1 MEFFSDLIQ
10 YGYLSNALAAC
21 VLSGI
26 TCGVVGTYVVCRR
39 MVFLAGGITHAS
51 FGGLGI
57 AFYAG
62 ANPIAGAMVFAVLS
76 ALGIEWAGSR
86 GRIREDSA
94 IGIIWSVGMAV
105 GALFMSLRPG
115 YTSGDL
121 SAYLF
126 GSIVTVTHGDVV
138 ALAILTAAIMAGAL
152 LWLRP
157 VMYMAF
163 DRDFARSRGIPTR
176 VISYAMAA
184 LVAVTIVLSIR
195 IMGIVLLI
203 SLLTMPVA
211 IVNALSK
218 SYRTIAL
225 CAPLVAVAGNVA
237 GLVAS
242 YNFEV
247 PPGAAIIFTL
257 TLTLIMAAPGGHNI
271 YPHPYAYYSKTITF
285 ASEKSR
291 SRRMKTIH
299 KLVLKAYLG
308 PMVLTFFIVMF
319 VLMMNIVWRYID
331 ELVGKGLS
339 AGIIIELMTYFMANM
354 IPLGLPLAML
364 LAAIMTM
371 GNLGENYELLAMKSA
386 GMSLVRI
393 TKPLIILV
401 SVIAVG
407 SFFIGNNLV
416 PYANKKVYSI
426 IYDIRQQKQSLE
438 FQDGLFFNGIDN
450 MSIRVSRQEPETH
463 LLRDVLIYDN
473 RIADGNMNTIV
484 ADSGYIRLS
493 DDKRFLLVT
502 LFNGEM
508 YEQTRNSQWFTQSR
522 LRHHIFDKQDQT
534 IPMEGFAM
542 QRSDANQFSN
552 SQTKNINELQQD
564 IDSLEIL
571 VNNATTRSYEPLLKE
586 QIFSRDNSVLPQ
598 PDSLR
603 KDKSGF
609 GSLEAMDSLSALKLR
624 DKARIW
630 NQARTLAK
638 SSRNMFSFDESA
650 AKEALNQLYRSK
662 VEWHKKIS
670 LPVSIMIFFLIGA
683 PLGAIIRKGGLGLPV
698 VVSIIFF
705 VIYYIISLSG
715 EKLAKEGSWEAVYGI
730 WLSTFILTPIAVYL
744 TYKAT
749 NDSALLDTDWY
760 AGRLKALNERMRPA
774 INKLKNAIKLKRNGK
789 KHDSE

>member
-1 MEFFSDLIQ
+1 
-10 YGYLSNALAAC
+10 
-21 VLSGI
+21 
-26 TCGVVGTYVVCRR
+26 
-39 MVFLAGGITHAS
+39 
-51 FGGLGI
+51 
-57 AFYAG
+57 
-62 ANPIAGAMVFAVLS
+62 
-76 ALGIEWAGSR
+76 
-86 GRIREDSA
+86 
-94 IGIIWSVGMAV
+94 
-105 GALFMSLRPG
+105 
-115 YTSGDL
+115 
-121 SAYLF
+121 
-126 GSIVTVTHGDVV
+126 
-138 ALAILTAAIMAGAL
+138 
-152 LWLRP
+152 
-157 VMYMAF
+157 
-163 DRDFARSRGIPTR
+163 
-176 VISYAMAA
+176 
-184 LVAVTIVLSIR
+184 
-195 IMGIVLLI
+195 
-203 SLLTMPVA
+203 
-211 IVNALSK
+211 
-218 SYRTIAL
+218 
-225 CAPLVAVAGNVA
+225 
-237 GLVAS
+237 
-242 YNFEV
+242 
-247 PPGAAIIFTL
+247 
-257 TLTLIMAAPGGHNI
+257 
-271 YPHPYAYYSKTITF
+271 
-285 ASEKSR
+285 
-291 SRRMKTIH
+291 MKTIH

-386 GMSLVRI
+386 GMSLIRI

-401 SVIAVG
+401 SLISVG

-416 PYANKKVYSI
+416 PYANKK
-426 IYDIRQQKQSLE
+426 
-438 FQDGLFFNGIDN
+438 FFNGIDN

-463 LLRDVLIYDN
+463 LLHDVLIYDN
-473 RIADGNMNTIV
+473 RAANGDMNTIV

-493 DDKRFLLVT
+493 DDKKYLLVT
-502 LFNGEM
+502 LFNGET
-508 YEQTRNSQWFTQSR
+508 YEQTRSSQWFTQSK
-522 LRHHIFDKQDQT
+522 LRHHIFEKQDQV

-542 QRSDANQFSN
+542 GRTDANQFSN
-552 SQTKNINELQQD
+552 SQTKNINELQHD
-564 IDSLEIL
+564 IDSLEKM
-571 VNNATTRSYEPLLKE
+571 VNSATTRSYEPLLKE

-603 KDKSGF
+603 IDKSRF
-609 GSLEAMDSLSALKLR
+609 RDMAAMDSIATLQMREKER
-624 DKARIW
+624 VW

-638 SSRNMFSFDESA
+638 NSRNMFSFDESA

-662 VEWHKKIS
+662 VEWHKKMS

-715 EKLAKEGSWEAVYGI
+715 EKLAKEGSWDAVYGM
-730 WLSTFILTPIAVYL
+730 WLSTFILTPIAIYL

-760 AGRLKALNERMRPA
+760 AGKFKALYERMRPA

>member
-1 MEFFSDLIQ
+1 
-10 YGYLSNALAAC
+10 
-21 VLSGI
+21 
-26 TCGVVGTYVVCRR
+26 
-39 MVFLAGGITHAS
+39 
-51 FGGLGI
+51 
-57 AFYAG
+57 
-62 ANPIAGAMVFAVLS
+62 
-76 ALGIEWAGSR
+76 
-86 GRIREDSA
+86 
-94 IGIIWSVGMAV
+94 
-105 GALFMSLRPG
+105 
-115 YTSGDL
+115 
-121 SAYLF
+121 
-126 GSIVTVTHGDVV
+126 
-138 ALAILTAAIMAGAL
+138 
-152 LWLRP
+152 
-157 VMYMAF
+157 
-163 DRDFARSRGIPTR
+163 
-176 VISYAMAA
+176 
-184 LVAVTIVLSIR
+184 
-195 IMGIVLLI
+195 
-203 SLLTMPVA
+203 
-211 IVNALSK
+211 
-218 SYRTIAL
+218 
-225 CAPLVAVAGNVA
+225 
-237 GLVAS
+237 
-242 YNFEV
+242 
-247 PPGAAIIFTL
+247 
-257 TLTLIMAAPGGHNI
+257 
-271 YPHPYAYYSKTITF
+271 
-285 ASEKSR
+285 
-291 SRRMKTIH
+291 MKTIH
-299 KLVLKAYLG
+299 RLVLKSYLG

-354 IPLGLPLAML
+354 IPMGLPLSML

-386 GMSLVRI
+386 GMSLVQI

-401 SVIAVG
+401 SLVSVG

-416 PYANKKVYSI
+416 PNANKKLFSTL
-426 IYDIRQQKQSLE
+426 YDIRQQKQALE

-450 MSIRVSRQEPETH
+450 MSIRVSHQEPDTH
-463 LLRDVLIYDN
+463 LLHDVLIYDN
-473 RIADGNMNTIV
+473 RAANNNMNTIL
-484 ADSGYIRLS
+484 ADSGYISLS
-493 DDKRFLLVT
+493 DDKKYLLVT
-502 LFNGEM
+502 LYSGERYEQARGYKWFDNSELRQNIFDVYNMVMKVPGFDFERTDQSMFNG
-508 YEQTRNSQWFTQSR
+508 
-522 LRHHIFDKQDQT
+522 
-534 IPMEGFAM
+534 
-542 QRSDANQFSN
+542 
-552 SQTKNINELQQD
+552 SQTKNVRELQAG
-564 IDSLEIL
+564 IDSLEKISSES
-571 VNNATTRSYEPLLKE
+571 ASASYEPLLKE